1 MTAAMRWMAVL
12 AVLVVVGGAC
22 DADGGRQ
29 LPEGVTTTRRP
40 PPPPP
45 TPEEVQDVESCDD
58 LIEVGELFVRNM
70 VQVLEAGLPV
80 DVLRGDAPAPPEVE
94 ELRSVGREL
103 DERADRLD
111 CDVGDLNREILAE
124 VDDLQSDEPVVA
136 LFLDIVRSGV
146 IDRLAEPPA
155 TTSGG

>member
-1 MTAAMRWMAVL
+1 MVVVLAAVL
-12 AVLVVVGGAC
+12 IVVGAC
-22 DADGGRQ
+22 DANGGR
-29 LPEGVTTTRRP
+29 PPPDGVTTTRSP

-80 DVLRGDAPAPPEVE
+80 DVLRGEVPAPA
-94 ELRSVGREL
+94 ELDELTSVGREL
-103 DERADRLD
+103 DERADRLS
-111 CDVGDLNREILAE
+111 CDVGELNREILAE
-124 VDDLQSDEPVVA
+124 VDDIQSDEPVVA

-146 IDRLAEPPA
+146 IDPLPEAP
-155 TTSGG
+155 TTTFGS

>member
-1 MTAAMRWMAVL
+1 MVVL
-12 AVLVVVGGAC
+12 LATVLIVAGAC
-22 DADGGRQ
+22 DANGGRP
-29 LPEGVTTTRRP
+29 LPEGVTTTRSP

-80 DVLRGDAPAPPEVE
+80 DVLRGDVPPPA
-94 ELRSVGREL
+94 ELDELTSVGREL
-103 DERADRLD
+103 DERADRLA
-111 CDVGDLNREILAE
+111 CDVGELNGEILAE
-124 VDDLQSDEPVVA
+124 VDDIQSDEPVVA

-146 IDRLAEPPA
+146 IDRLPEVPT
-155 TTSGG
+155 TTSGS